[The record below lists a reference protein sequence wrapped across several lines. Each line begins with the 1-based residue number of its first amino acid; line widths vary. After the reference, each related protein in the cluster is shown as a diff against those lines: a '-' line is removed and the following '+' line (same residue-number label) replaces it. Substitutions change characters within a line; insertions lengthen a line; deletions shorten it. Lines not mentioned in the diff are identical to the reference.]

1 MCINLLPFILL
12 FAYILVD
19 SFSAPLSTV
28 DRLKIDHTLP
38 DAFIEQENAKCNMS
52 KLCTYDEMNV
62 KTICGTD
69 GRTYNS
75 FCEIKRAIC
84 HGNPVEKKL
93 EGPCPESLRCL
104 LERSF
109 QQNLAAEKLNSS
121 EIFIP
126 ECNASDGSYA
136 NVQCHKSTG
145 YCWCVTRMGRP
156 LPSTSIRNARPNC
169 QLAYTPKV
177 ERRSHRKSNRESLV
191 NDVCS
196 TLDRSTFN
204 ANLFQLFKNEYE
216 RAADPEGDLT
226 IALDKRIISWK
237 FGELDTNN
245 DEVLST
251 KEIVGFRRLVRK
263 LAQPKACARKFP
275 RYCDLDKNKEISSRE
290 WTTCLGLDLTTSYG
304 MFNALR
310 SNSSTNHASA
320 TPTRS
325 YPSSRLRGHVPFLTI
340 GEQEFVILFRKTLQL
355 ISAILCGTRI
365 L

>member
-191 NDVCS
+191 ND
-196 TLDRSTFN
+196 
-204 ANLFQLFKNEYE
+204 
-216 RAADPEGDLT
+216 GDLT

-290 WTTCLGLDLTTSYG
+290 WTTCLGLDLTSKLFYFTIILLSPPTHFKRWTGSSHTSCFDSFSNCGSG
-304 MFNALR
+304 M
-310 SNSSTNHASA
+310 
-320 TPTRS
+320 PI
-325 YPSSRLRGHVPFLTI
+325 RLVIISPRHV
-340 GEQEFVILFRKTLQL
+340 R
-355 ISAILCGTRI
+355 
-365 L
+365 